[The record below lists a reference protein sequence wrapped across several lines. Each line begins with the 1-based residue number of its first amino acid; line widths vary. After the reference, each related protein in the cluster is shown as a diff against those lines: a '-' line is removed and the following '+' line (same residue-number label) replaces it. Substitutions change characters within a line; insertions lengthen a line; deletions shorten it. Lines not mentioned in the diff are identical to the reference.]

1 LVNVNIDEFAGS
13 WAYRSFYDR
22 PELDATADD
31 LLNTAGDLTLEAAGA
46 GDTPAG
52 LDLGGSK
59 ISGRVSFG
67 DIYLTVSGTAVSGTA
82 VSGTVVSGT
91 AEPDK
96 PPTIRYRATGVE
108 GTPTAG
114 WIYDF
119 VGYLAPSWPRGE
131 GQRPAIVGTAI
142 RTVQHMGGVDWQ
154 EVRPAGATMSFIAVS
169 RDHPADS

>member
-1 LVNVNIDEFAGS
+1 LINVNIDKFAGN
-13 WAYRSFYDR
+13 WTYRSFYDR

-31 LLNTAGDLTLEAAGA
+31 LLNAAGDLTLEVGGA
-46 GDTPAG
+46 GGTPAG
-52 LDLGGSK
+52 LDLGGST

-82 VSGTVVSGT
+82 
-91 AEPDK
+91 EPDK

-108 GTPTAG
+108 DTPTAG
-114 WIYDF
+114 WIYDI

-142 RTVQHMGGVDWQ
+142 RTVQHMGGVDGQ

-169 RDHPADS
+169 RDHPAAT